1 MAQSRSPACDLLSG
15 ESGSKE
21 NRREERR
28 GGGRWVS
35 LSKESEEMKEIC
47 VECSRLSRHIS
58 VFAEDLPLKSGARI
72 SGFMVSYTIWKQK
85 SIIVLYKEVC
95 DALSS

>member
-28 GGGRWVS
+28 GGGRWVR
-35 LSKESEEMKEIC
+35 LSKEGEEMEEIC
-47 VECSRLSRHIS
+47 VECSRLS
-58 VFAEDLPLKSGARI
+58 
-72 SGFMVSYTIWKQK
+72 Q
-85 SIIVLYKEVC
+85 
-95 DALSS
+95 